1 MALKEVIPNGEAGEI
16 AVLRAFRTKGRSLA
30 PFGDAPRSLR
40 SFGMTSNCC
49 SLGTTEWCHPEASS
63 VAEGSRP
70 GGSQE
75 PKTRSLLSSFV
86 RDDRQRQNRGPSPS
100 GMLPPLRLGAA
111 RSRSRCSGRQKN
123 KSSGGQ
129 RVVIL
134 RPGVWPKDLGLEGV
148 RTKGRSLAPFG
159 DAPRSLRSFGTTSKG
174 KIEVLRAKSFPQ
186 DDKPK
191 QTQANPEWR
200 EARSWQC
207 VFVC

>member
-16 AVLRAFRTKGRSLA
+16 LVLRAFRTKGRSLA

-40 SFGMTSNCC
+40 SFGTTSNCR

-86 RDDRQRQNRGPSPS
+86 RDDKQRQNRGP
-100 GMLPPLRLGAA
+100 
-111 RSRSRCSGRQKN
+111 SRCSGRQKN

-159 DAPRSLRSFGTTSKG
+159 DAPRSLRSFGMTNKV
-174 KIEVLRAKSFPQ
+174 KIEVLRVAQ
-186 DDKPK
+186 DDNKTSP
-191 QTQANPEWR
+191 R
-200 EARSWQC
+200 EDRGLSS
-207 VFVC
+207 